1 MKTVTST
8 TFILTDNEAK
18 AISDTIGILV
28 TMMNKLDITDVERL
42 DTVCTA
48 LEAIQEL
55 WDSDFVDVEE

>member
-1 MKTVTST
+1 MKKVVST

-28 TMMNKLDITDVERL
+28 TMMNKLDITDVETL

-55 WDSDFVDVEE
+55 WDSDFVDTE

>member
-1 MKTVTST
+1 MKKVVLT

-28 TMMNKLDITDVERL
+28 TMMNKLDITDVETL

-55 WDSDFVDVEE
+55 WDSDFVDTE

>member
-1 MKTVTST
+1 MKKVVST